1 MSQVTNPTSH
11 ARSERPFACDP
22 WSITY
27 TVLLAVLAVVTGFLM
42 RTGAEARADVRDRTD
57 GAYAI
62 TSLSLSASMSAEHRD
77 GLLPPVSSTEPILMP
92 DADIGH
98 QGFLVDGRV
107 TAVKVDKDAAILL
120 SYLDGYRAF
129 TMHNVLDTPENYY
142 LGHAVTNEA
151 EGRTLIRTYRERLE
165 RGESLDGD
173 IPVEDGTGTGGS
185 DTLFQLRTDLADV
198 LAEKGITV
206 SDDFMEQVPVF
217 IGQPGQYDMPG
228 GWLVPLNRQ
237 AIRFVPFPG
246 PFPMTEEFIG
256 ALESLRNDFS
266 NPLEDE

>member
-1 MSQVTNPTSH
+1 MSQVTNSTTH
-11 ARSERPFACDP
+11 AKSRRAFAYDP
-22 WSITY
+22 WSPTY
-27 TVLLAVLAVVTGFLM
+27 TILLAVLAVVAGFLM
-42 RTGAEARADVRDRTD
+42 RAGAEARADVRDRTD

-77 GLLPPVSSTEPILMP
+77 GLMPPTSSTDPVLMP
-92 DADIGH
+92 DPDVGH

-107 TAVKVDKDAAILL
+107 TAVKVDEDAAVLL

-129 TMHNVLDTPENYY
+129 TMHNVLDTPGIYY

-151 EGRTLIRTYRERLE
+151 EGRTLIRAYRERLE

-173 IPVEDGTGTGGS
+173 IPVEEGTGTGGS
-185 DTLFQLRTDLADV
+185 DTLFQLRNDLTDV
-198 LAEKGITV
+198 LAKEGIAV

-217 IGQPGQYDMPG
+217 IGQPGEYSMPG
-228 GWLVPLNRQ
+228 GWLVPLNRL
-237 AIRFVPFPG
+237 AIRYVPFPG

-256 ALESLRNDFS
+256 ALESLRKDFS
-266 NPLEDE
+266 NPAATE